1 MIIEGQQRLH
11 GARVADSDTD
21 AIAAEDALLRVSL
34 GSADVRRIF
43 VRHLMRT
50 LTVLDTILPG
60 LSPFQSRVPL
70 MYIAKSC
77 EQLVRGGTRFPKAD
91 GTYIQY
97 AYEALV
103 TSTKDWEPVPRPIRH
118 TTLGYSMRINS
129 ARHAPKSRMTYEYL
143 GSRLYRSR
151 CSLLH
156 GPLLSFELHLISK
169 SYPSLY
175 HWGTV
180 MAVKSGH

>member
-1 MIIEGQQRLH
+1 M
-11 GARVADSDTD
+11 
-21 AIAAEDALLRVSL
+21 
-34 GSADVRRIF
+34 
-43 VRHLMRT
+43 RHLMRT
-50 LTVLDTILPG
+50 PTVLDTILPG
-60 LSPFQSRVPL
+60 LTPFQSRVPPK
-70 MYIAKSC
+70 YIAKTC

-97 AYEALV
+97 AYEALF
-103 TSTKDWEPVPRPIRH
+103 TPTKHWEPVPRPIRH

-129 ARHAPKSRMTYEYL
+129 ARRAPKSRMTYEYL

-156 GPLLSFELHLISK
+156 GPLLSLGLCLISK
-169 SYPSLY
+169 GYPSLY

-180 MAVKSGH
+180 MAVKFGH